1 MTTSDITN
9 ENEWQQVAQ
18 QVTTNGNKWQWVAMS
33 ESK

>member
-1 MTTSDITN
+1 MTTSDIKN